1 MQWEEE
7 MCIISG
13 SYRSGEGKPPRTTV
27 ELWCRA
33 RSGHSVTLLV
43 NGLRPY
49 VVIALP
55 GKPRP
60 ASEANSALDY
70 LRSRDWAVNVSPIGD
85 KWTQDGIKPHWK
97 VEVPQ
102 PWMIT
107 SGPNI
112 RKILKES
119 WEVSSADILFER
131 RLLLDYDLGPHISAC
146 GEVLWAGER
155 APIEVRDDD
164 TGDRTVAAGRIAEA
178 GGSGLY
184 PTDMVVSCTLEDL
197 AKVDPFRTPFVSFSF
212 DLETSIQSNRI
223 LCAAA
228 VIDRGG
234 ERSEHT
240 FQGDEGDIMEGL
252 TSLVHSEDPDII
264 TGYNIDNFDLPRMEE
279 RADVLAGRSKMEAT
293 TLFGWGRVPMLQS
306 EAKPRRLFPSRR
318 QNRVWDIA
326 GRIPLDAWWQARQT
340 LRPQRESLSYV
351 SKLLWPEDEDK
362 HKLDIDASQMD
373 REWAERPEEVLE
385 YCVRD
390 TILPLDILDR
400 LQSVARKEALASVSL
415 TTVETASTGTTSQWI
430 DSLVIRLADRSDVA
444 VPTTISG
451 PRRRDQIAGGY
462 VHEVDAGISPWVVV
476 LDFKSMY
483 PSIMIANNICST
495 TLVRDDTTDDSYSVS
510 PTTQTRYLS
519 KENRVGL
526 VPHLL
531 EQLMQSR
538 DRHKAALAEARAAG
552 DEAEAFLQDQ
562 LQYAVKIL
570 MNSFYGVFA
579 SSFYRFT
586 HPDLGASITEWARH
600 NIRGIIAQVEE
611 DGHEVVYSDTDSI
624 FVRSPVDKQAPIKR
638 PEDEDESLS
647 EWEGAKRDAL
657 QFGERLADRFT
668 REGAELEFETALSAF
683 FSHGAKK
690 RYVGRVVWPREEML
704 IRGYEVRRTDS
715 FALLTRT
722 MTDMFEMILDGEEW
736 AAVEMTKSVI
746 DDVKARR
753 TDVAD
758 LVISRSCK
766 GTLRRDGSVDFT
778 KVYDNPDG
786 LPYVRAAKE
795 RIRRGLPFTPGM
807 KVGYIVTNAKS
818 SPMTVEPW
826 LVDEIGEKAPKY
838 DPDYYARRLAKS
850 LGRITE
856 AFGWSETELLS
867 GSRQQS
873 IFDF

>member
-538 DRHKAALAEARAAG
+538 DRHKAALAEARATG

-736 AAVEMTKSVI
+736 DAVEMTKSVI

-856 AFGWSETELLS
+856 AFGWSENELLS

>member
-807 KVGYIVTNAKS
+807 KVGYIVTNAKM

-856 AFGWSETELLS
+856 AFGWSETEVLS

>member
-13 SYRSGEGKPPRTTV
+13 SYQSGEGKPHRTTV
-27 ELWCRA
+27 ELWCRTRA
-33 RSGHSVTLLV
+33 GHSVTLLV

-60 ASEANSALDY
+60 ASEADSALGF
-70 LRSRDWAVNVSPIGD
+70 LRSMDWAVDVTPIGD
-85 KWTQDGIKPHWK
+85 KWTPDGDKPHWK

-107 SGPNI
+107 RGPNI
-112 RKILKES
+112 RKILQES

-155 APIEVRDDD
+155 APVEARDES
-164 TGDRTVAAGRIAEA
+164 TMDRATAAGRIAEV
-178 GGSGLY
+178 GGAGLY
-184 PTDMVVSCTLEDL
+184 PVDMVLSCTVDDL
-197 AKVDPFRTPFVSFSF
+197 SITEPFRTPFVTFSF

-234 ERSEHT
+234 ERTEHT
-240 FQGDEGDIMEGL
+240 FQGEEGDIMERL
-252 TSLVHSEDPDII
+252 TKLVHSEDPDII

-279 RADVLAGRSKMEAT
+279 RANVLAGRSRMEAAA
-293 TLFGWGRVPMLQS
+293 LYGWGRVPMLQS
-306 EAKPRRLFPSRR
+306 EAKPRRLFPSRQ
-318 QNRVWDIA
+318 QNRVWNIA

-373 REWAERPEEVLE
+373 REWAERPDEVLE

-390 TILPLDILDR
+390 TILPLDILER

-415 TTVETASTGTTSQWI
+415 TSVETASAGTTSQWL
-430 DSLVIRLADRSDVA
+430 DSLVIRLADRSNVA
-444 VPTTISG
+444 VPMTNSG

-462 VHEVDAGISPWVVV
+462 VHEVEAGMKPWVVV

-495 TLVRDDTTDDSYSVS
+495 TLVRDDSTDESYSVS
-510 PTTQTRYLS
+510 PSTETRYLS
-519 KENRVGL
+519 KDERVGL

-531 EQLMQSR
+531 ERLMQSR
-538 DRHKAALAEARAAG
+538 EVHKAALVAAREAG
-552 DEAEAFLQDQ
+552 DDAEAFLQDQ

-586 HPDLGASITEWARH
+586 HPHLGASITEWARH
-600 NIRGIIAQVEE
+600 NIRTIISNLEE
-611 DGHEVVYSDTDSI
+611 NGYSVVYSDTDSI
-624 FVRSPVDKQAPIKR
+624 FVQAPVDKGAPTRR
-638 PEDEDESLS
+638 PHREDTIFVDWNEARET
-647 EWEGAKRDAL
+647 AL
-657 QFGERLADRFT
+657 RFGQDLAEQYSK
-668 REGAELEFETALSAF
+668 EGAELEFETTLSSF

-722 MTDMFEMILDGEEW
+722 MTKMFEMILDGEEW
-736 AAVEMTKSVI
+736 ASVEMTKSVI

-753 TDVAD
+753 VDAAD

-766 GTLRRDGSVDFT
+766 GTLRRDGTVDFS

-786 LPYVRAAKE
+786 LPYVRAAKKRIE
-795 RIRRGLPFTPGM
+795 RDLPFTPGM
-807 KVGYIVTNAKS
+807 KVGYIVTSARS
-818 SPMTVEPW
+818 SPMNVEPW
-826 LVDEIGEKAPKY
+826 LVDEIGEDPPVY
-838 DPDYYARRLAKS
+838 DPQYYARRLATA

-856 AFGWSETELLS
+856 AFGWGETELMS
-867 GSRQQS
+867 GSRQQTL
-873 IFDF
+873 FDF

>member
-7 MCIISG
+7 MCIVSG
-13 SYRSGEGKPPRTTV
+13 SYQSGEGRPHRTTV

-43 NGLRPY
+43 EGLRPY
-49 VVIALP
+49 MVVAQP
-55 GKPRP
+55 GKPQP
-60 ASEANSALDY
+60 ASEAASGLDF
-70 LRSRDWAVNVSPIGD
+70 LRDMNEIVEITPIGN
-85 KWTQDGIKPHWK
+85 KWTPVGAKPHWK
-97 VEVPQ
+97 IETTQPYVVPRL
-102 PWMIT
+102 
-107 SGPNI
+107 
-112 RKILKES
+112 RKRIQDS
-119 WEVSSADILFER
+119 WEVTSADILFVQ
-131 RLLLDYDLGPHISAC
+131 RLLLDCDLGPHIMAH

-155 APIEVRDDD
+155 APDECRDDD
-164 TGDRTVAAGRIAEA
+164 TGDRTTAAGRIAEA

-184 PTDMVVSCTLEDL
+184 PTDLVVSCTLDDL
-197 AKVDPFRTPFVSFSF
+197 AKAEPFRTPFVTFSF
-212 DLETSIQSNRI
+212 DLETSIQTNRI

-240 FQGDEGDIMEGL
+240 FLGEEGDIMEGL
-252 TSLVHSEDPDII
+252 TGLVRSEDPDII

-279 RADVLAGRSKMEAT
+279 RADVLAGRSMMEAAA
-293 TLFGWGRVPMLQS
+293 LYGWARVPMLQS
-306 EAKPRRLFPSRR
+306 ENKRLFPTRQ
-318 QNRVWDIA
+318 QNRVWRIP

-351 SKLLWPEDEDK
+351 SKLLWPEDENK

-373 REWAERPEEVLE
+373 REWAERPDEVLE

-390 TILPLDILDR
+390 TILPLDILER

-415 TTVETASTGTTSQWI
+415 TTVETASAGTTSQWI
-430 DSLVIRLADRSDVA
+430 DSLVIRLADRTNVA
-444 VPTTISG
+444 VPTTNSG

-495 TLVRDDTTDDSYSVS
+495 TLVRDDSTDDSYNVS
-510 PTTQTRYLS
+510 PTTQTRYRS
-519 KENRVGL
+519 KDERVGL

-538 DRHKAALAEARAAG
+538 DKHKAALVAARAAG

-586 HPDLGASITEWARH
+586 HADIGASITEWARH
-600 NIRGIIAQVEE
+600 NIRGIISQVEN

-624 FVRSPVDKQAPIKR
+624 FVRAPVDKQAPINR
-638 PEDEDESLS
+638 PDEGEESLG
-647 EWEGAKRDAL
+647 EWERAKGETL
-657 QFGERLADRFT
+657 QFGERLAERFT

-715 FALLTRT
+715 FALLTST
-722 MTDMFEMILDGEEW
+722 MTEMFEMILDGEEW
-736 AAVEMTKSVI
+736 AAVEMTKAVI
-746 DDVKARR
+746 DDVKGHKVDA
-753 TDVAD
+753 AD

-766 GTLRRDGSVDFT
+766 GTLKRNGTVDFS
-778 KVYDNPDG
+778 KVYTNPDG

-807 KVGYIVTNAKS
+807 KVGYIVIDAKS
-818 SPMTVEPW
+818 SPMIVEPW
-826 LVDEIGEKAPKY
+826 LVDEIGADPPKY
-838 DPDYYARRLAKS
+838 DPTYYARRLAKS

-856 AFGWSETELLS
+856 AFGWSETELMS

>member
-7 MCIISG
+7 MCIVAG
-13 SYRSGEGKPPRTTV
+13 SYQSNEGKTHKTTV
-27 ELWCRA
+27 ELWCRSK
-33 RSGHSVTLLV
+33 SGHSVTLLV
-43 NGLRPY
+43 EGLRPY
-49 VVIALP
+49 LVVAQP
-55 GKPRP
+55 GRPQP
-60 ASEANSALDY
+60 ASEAEPMLEFLNSK
-70 LRSRDWAVNVSPIGD
+70 DWAVNVTPIGN
-85 KWTQDGIKPHWK
+85 KWTKDGEKPHWK

-107 SGPNI
+107 NGPNI
-112 RKILKES
+112 RKSLKGLG

-131 RLLLDYDLGPHISAC
+131 RLLLDYDLGPHILAR

-155 APIEVRDDD
+155 APTDVRDEI
-164 TGDRTVAAGRIAEA
+164 TGDHITATDKILDF
-178 GGSGLY
+178 GGAGLY
-184 PTDMVVSCTLEDL
+184 PTDMVVSCSVDDL
-197 AKVDPFRTPFVSFSF
+197 SKTEPFRTPFVTFSF
-212 DLETSIQSNRI
+212 DLETSIQTNRI

-234 ERSEHT
+234 ERSEHS
-240 FQGDEGDIMEGL
+240 FRGEEADIMEGMTKL
-252 TSLVHSEDPDII
+252 LRLEDPDFI

-279 RADVLAGRSKMEAT
+279 RMDVLSGRSSVDKEA
-293 TLFGWGRVPMLQS
+293 LYGWGRVPMLQS
-306 EAKPRRLFPSRR
+306 QSDRRKFPKRQ
-318 QNRVWDIA
+318 QNRVWRIP
-326 GRIPLDAWWQARQT
+326 GRVPLDAWWQVRQT
-340 LRPQRESLSYV
+340 LRPERESLRYV
-351 SKLLWPEDEDK
+351 SKLLWPEDEEM
-362 HKLDIDASQMD
+362 HKLDVDASQMD
-373 REWAERPEEVLE
+373 REWAERPDEVLE

-415 TTVETASTGTTSQWI
+415 TTVETASVGTTSQWI
-430 DSLVIRLADRSDVA
+430 DSLVIRLADRTGVA

-483 PSIMIANNICST
+483 PSIMISSNICST
-495 TLVRDDTTDDSYSVS
+495 TLVRDDSLDDSHSVS
-510 PTTQTRYLS
+510 PTTETRYLS
-519 KENRVGL
+519 KDERLGL
-526 VPHLL
+526 VPRLL
-531 EQLMQSR
+531 EQLMSSR
-538 DRHKAALAEARAAG
+538 DQHKTALAVARESG

-600 NIRGIIAQVEE
+600 NIRKIITDLETE
-611 DGHEVVYSDTDSI
+611 GYDVVYSDTDSI
-624 FVRSPVDKQAPIKR
+624 FVRAPVDADAPINK
-638 PEDEDESLS
+638 PEESSS
-647 EWEGAKRDAL
+647 EFESWNQARNETIR
-657 QFGERLADRFT
+657 FGERLAERFT
-668 REGAELEFETALSAF
+668 KEGAELEFETALSAF

-690 RYVGRVVWPREEML
+690 RYVGRVIWPREEML

-722 MTDMFEMILDGEEW
+722 MTEMFEMILDGEEW

-746 DDVKARR
+746 DDVKEGRANP
-753 TDVAD
+753 AE

-766 GTLRRDGSVDFT
+766 GTLKRDGSVDFS

-795 RIRRGLPFTPGM
+795 RIRRGLQFTPGM
-807 KVGYIVTNAKS
+807 KVGYIVTDSKA
-818 SPMTVEPW
+818 SPMDVEPW
-826 LVDEIGEKAPKY
+826 LVDEIGEEPPVY
-838 DPDYYARRLAKS
+838 DPTYYARRLAKS

-856 AFGWSETELLS
+856 AFGWSEKELLS

>member
-7 MCIISG
+7 MCIVAG
-13 SYRSGEGKPPRTTV
+13 SYQSNEGKTHKTTV
-27 ELWCRA
+27 ELWCRSK
-33 RSGHSVTLLV
+33 SGHSVTLLV
-43 NGLRPY
+43 EGLRPY
-49 VVIALP
+49 LVVAQP
-55 GKPRP
+55 GRPQP
-60 ASEANSALDY
+60 ASEAEPMLEFLNSK
-70 LRSRDWAVNVSPIGD
+70 DWAVNVTPIGN
-85 KWTQDGIKPHWK
+85 KWTKDGEKPHWK

-107 SGPNI
+107 NGPNI
-112 RKILKES
+112 RKSLKGLG

-131 RLLLDYDLGPHISAC
+131 RLLLDYDLGPHILAR

-155 APIEVRDDD
+155 APTDVRDEI
-164 TGDRTVAAGRIAEA
+164 TGDHITATDKILDF
-178 GGSGLY
+178 GGAGLY
-184 PTDMVVSCTLEDL
+184 PTDMVVSCSVDDL
-197 AKVDPFRTPFVSFSF
+197 SKTEPFRTPFVTFSF
-212 DLETSIQSNRI
+212 DLETSIQTNRI

-234 ERSEHT
+234 ERSEHS
-240 FQGDEGDIMEGL
+240 FRGEEADIMEGMTKL
-252 TSLVHSEDPDII
+252 LRLEDPDFI

-279 RADVLAGRSKMEAT
+279 RMDVLSGRSSVDKEA
-293 TLFGWGRVPMLQS
+293 LYGWGRVPMLQS
-306 EAKPRRLFPSRR
+306 QSDRRKFPKRQ
-318 QNRVWDIA
+318 QNRVWRIP
-326 GRIPLDAWWQARQT
+326 GRVPLDAWWQVRQT
-340 LRPQRESLSYV
+340 LRPERESLRYV
-351 SKLLWPEDEDK
+351 SKLLWPEDEEM
-362 HKLDIDASQMD
+362 HKLDVDASQMD
-373 REWAERPEEVLE
+373 REWAERPDEVLE

-415 TTVETASTGTTSQWI
+415 TTVETASVGTTSQWI
-430 DSLVIRLADRSDVA
+430 DSLVIRLADRTGVA

-462 VHEVDAGISPWVVV
+462 VHEVDAGISPWIVV

-483 PSIMIANNICST
+483 PSIMISSNICST
-495 TLVRDDTTDDSYSVS
+495 TLVRDDSLDDSHSVS
-510 PTTQTRYLS
+510 PTTETRYLS
-519 KENRVGL
+519 KDERLGL
-526 VPHLL
+526 VPRLL
-531 EQLMQSR
+531 EQLMSSR
-538 DRHKAALAEARAAG
+538 DQHKTALAVARESG

-600 NIRGIIAQVEE
+600 NIRKIITDLETE
-611 DGHEVVYSDTDSI
+611 GYDVVYSDTDSI
-624 FVRSPVDKQAPIKR
+624 FVRAPVDADAPINK
-638 PEDEDESLS
+638 PEESSS
-647 EWEGAKRDAL
+647 EFESWNQARSETIR
-657 QFGERLADRFT
+657 FGERLAERFT
-668 REGAELEFETALSAF
+668 KEGAELEFETALSAF

-690 RYVGRVVWPREEML
+690 RYVGRVIWPREEML

-722 MTDMFEMILDGEEW
+722 MTEMFEMILDGEEW

-746 DDVKARR
+746 DDVKEGRANP
-753 TDVAD
+753 AE

-766 GTLRRDGSVDFT
+766 GTLKRDGSVDFS

-795 RIRRGLPFTPGM
+795 RIRRGLQFTPGM
-807 KVGYIVTNAKS
+807 KVGYIVTDSKA
-818 SPMTVEPW
+818 SPMDVEPW
-826 LVDEIGEKAPKY
+826 LVDEIGEEPPVY
-838 DPDYYARRLAKS
+838 DPTYYARRLAKS

-856 AFGWSETELLS
+856 AFGWSEKELLS

>member
-13 SYRSGEGKPPRTTV
+13 SYQSGDGKPHRTTV
-27 ELWCRA
+27 ELWCRSRA
-33 RSGHSVTLLV
+33 GHSVTLLV

-60 ASEANSALDY
+60 ASEADSALDY
-70 LRSRDWAVNVSPIGD
+70 LRSMDWAVNVTPIGD
-85 KWTQDGIKPHWK
+85 KWTPDGDKPHWK

-107 SGPNI
+107 RGPNI
-112 RKILKES
+112 RKTLQES

-155 APIEVRDDD
+155 APVEARDES
-164 TGDRTVAAGRIAEA
+164 TMDRATAAGRIAEV
-178 GGSGLY
+178 GGAGLY
-184 PTDMVVSCTLEDL
+184 PVDMVLSCTVDDL
-197 AKVDPFRTPFVSFSF
+197 SITEPFRTPFVTFSF

-234 ERSEHT
+234 ERTEHT
-240 FQGDEGDIMEGL
+240 FQGEEGDIMEGL
-252 TSLVHSEDPDII
+252 TKLIRSEDPDII

-279 RADVLAGRSKMEAT
+279 RADVLAGRSRMEAAA
-293 TLFGWGRVPMLQS
+293 LYGWGRVPMLQS
-306 EAKPRRLFPSRR
+306 ENRLFPKRQ
-318 QNRVWDIA
+318 QNRVWRIP

-340 LRPQRESLSYV
+340 LRPQRETLKYV

-390 TILPLDILDR
+390 TVLPLDILDR

-415 TTVETASTGTTSQWI
+415 TTVETASSGTTSQWL
-430 DSLVIRLADRSDVA
+430 DSLVIRLADRRNVS
-444 VPTTISG
+444 VPTTNSG
-451 PRRRDQIAGGY
+451 PRRRNQIAGGY
-462 VHEVDAGISPWVVV
+462 VHEVDAGLEPWVVV

-483 PSIMIANNICST
+483 PSIMIANNICFT
-495 TLVRDDTTDDSYSVS
+495 TLLRDGSVDDSHSVS
-510 PTTQTRYLS
+510 PTTETRYLS
-519 KENRVGL
+519 KEDRLGL
-526 VPHLL
+526 VPQLL

-538 DRHKAALAEARAAG
+538 EVHKAALSVARESG

-600 NIRGIIAQVEE
+600 NIRGIIAHVEKR
-611 DGHEVVYSDTDSI
+611 GHEVVYSDTDSI
-624 FVRSPVDKQAPIKR
+624 FVKAPVDKEAPINKP
-638 PEDEDESLS
+638 PEDSPIHADWERAKAETIRFGESLAS
-647 EWEGAKRDAL
+647 E
-657 QFGERLADRFT
+657 FT
-668 REGAELEFETALSAF
+668 KEGAELELETALSAF

-722 MTDMFEMILDGEEW
+722 MTEMFEMILDGEEW

-753 TDVAD
+753 VDAAD

-766 GTLRRDGSVDFT
+766 GTLRRDGTVDFS
-778 KVYDNPDG
+778 KVYDNPNG
-786 LPYVRAAKE
+786 LPYVRAAKKRIE
-795 RIRRGLPFTPGM
+795 RDLPFTPGM
-807 KVGYIVTNAKS
+807 KVGYVVTSAKN
-818 SPMTVEPW
+818 SPMDVEPW
-826 LVDEIGEKAPKY
+826 LVDEIGEDPPRY
-838 DPDYYARRLAKS
+838 DPDYYARRLATA

-856 AFGWSETELLS
+856 AFGWGRTELMS
-867 GSRQQS
+867 GSRQQTL
-873 IFDF
+873 FDF

>member
-7 MCIISG
+7 MCIVAG
-13 SYRSGEGKPPRTTV
+13 SYQSNEGKTHKTTV
-27 ELWCRA
+27 ELWCRSK
-33 RSGHSVTLLV
+33 SGHSVTLLV
-43 NGLRPY
+43 EGLRPY
-49 VVIALP
+49 LVVAQP
-55 GKPRP
+55 GRPQP
-60 ASEANSALDY
+60 ASEAEPMLEFLNSK
-70 LRSRDWAVNVSPIGD
+70 DWAVNVTPIGN
-85 KWTQDGIKPHWK
+85 KWTKDGEKPHWK

-107 SGPNI
+107 NGPNI
-112 RKILKES
+112 RKSLKGLG

-131 RLLLDYDLGPHISAC
+131 RLLLDYDLGPHILAR

-155 APIEVRDDD
+155 APTDVRDEI
-164 TGDRTVAAGRIAEA
+164 TGDHITATDKILDF
-178 GGSGLY
+178 GGAGLY
-184 PTDMVVSCTLEDL
+184 PTDMVVSCSVDDL
-197 AKVDPFRTPFVSFSF
+197 SKTEPFRTPFVTFSF
-212 DLETSIQSNRI
+212 DLETSIQTNRI

-234 ERSEHT
+234 ERSEHS
-240 FQGDEGDIMEGL
+240 FRGEEADIMEGMTKL
-252 TSLVHSEDPDII
+252 LRLEDPDFI

-279 RADVLAGRSKMEAT
+279 RMDVLSGRSSVDKEA
-293 TLFGWGRVPMLQS
+293 LYGWGRVPMLQS
-306 EAKPRRLFPSRR
+306 QSDRRKFPKRQ
-318 QNRVWDIA
+318 QNRVWRIP
-326 GRIPLDAWWQARQT
+326 GRVPLDAWWQVRQT
-340 LRPQRESLSYV
+340 LRPERESLRYV
-351 SKLLWPEDEDK
+351 SKLLWPEDEEM
-362 HKLDIDASQMD
+362 HKLDVDASQMD
-373 REWAERPEEVLE
+373 REWAERPDEVLE

-415 TTVETASTGTTSQWI
+415 TTVETASVGTTSQWI
-430 DSLVIRLADRSDVA
+430 DSLVIRLADRTGVA

-462 VHEVDAGISPWVVV
+462 VHEVDAGISPWIVV

-483 PSIMIANNICST
+483 PSIMISSNICST
-495 TLVRDDTTDDSYSVS
+495 TLVRDDSLDDSHSVS
-510 PTTQTRYLS
+510 PTTETRYLS
-519 KENRVGL
+519 KDERLGL
-526 VPHLL
+526 VPRLL
-531 EQLMQSR
+531 EKLMSSR
-538 DRHKAALAEARAAG
+538 DQHKTALAAARESG

-600 NIRGIIAQVEE
+600 NIRKIITDLETE
-611 DGHEVVYSDTDSI
+611 GYDVVYSDTDSI
-624 FVRSPVDKQAPIKR
+624 FVRAPVDADAPINK
-638 PEDEDESLS
+638 PEESSS
-647 EWEGAKRDAL
+647 EFESWNQARNETIR
-657 QFGERLADRFT
+657 FGERLAERFT
-668 REGAELEFETALSAF
+668 KEGAELEFETALSAF

-690 RYVGRVVWPREEML
+690 RYVGRVIWPREEML

-722 MTDMFEMILDGEEW
+722 MTEMFEMILDGEEW

-746 DDVKARR
+746 DDVKEGRANP
-753 TDVAD
+753 AE

-766 GTLRRDGSVDFT
+766 GTLKRDGSVDFS

-795 RIRRGLPFTPGM
+795 RIRRGLQFTPGM
-807 KVGYIVTNAKS
+807 KVGYIVTDSKA
-818 SPMTVEPW
+818 SPMDVEPW
-826 LVDEIGEKAPKY
+826 LVDEIGEEPPVY
-838 DPDYYARRLAKS
+838 DPTYYARRLAKS

-856 AFGWSETELLS
+856 AFGWSEKELLS

>member
-7 MCIISG
+7 MCIVAG
-13 SYRSGEGKPPRTTV
+13 SYQSNEGKTHKTTV
-27 ELWCRA
+27 ELWCRSK
-33 RSGHSVTLLV
+33 SGHSVTLLV
-43 NGLRPY
+43 EGLRPY
-49 VVIALP
+49 LVVAQP
-55 GKPRP
+55 GRPQP
-60 ASEANSALDY
+60 ASEAEPMLEFLNSK
-70 LRSRDWAVNVSPIGD
+70 DWAVNVTPIGN
-85 KWTQDGIKPHWK
+85 KWTKDGEKPHWK

-107 SGPNI
+107 NGPNI
-112 RKILKES
+112 RKSLKGLG

-131 RLLLDYDLGPHISAC
+131 RLLLDYDLGPHILAR

-155 APIEVRDDD
+155 APTDVRDEI
-164 TGDRTVAAGRIAEA
+164 TGDHITATDKILDF
-178 GGSGLY
+178 GGAGLY
-184 PTDMVVSCTLEDL
+184 PTDMVVSCSVDDL
-197 AKVDPFRTPFVSFSF
+197 SKTEPFRTPFVTFSF
-212 DLETSIQSNRI
+212 DLETSIQTNRI

-234 ERSEHT
+234 ERSEHS
-240 FQGDEGDIMEGL
+240 FRGEEADIMEGMTKL
-252 TSLVHSEDPDII
+252 LRLEDPDFI

-279 RADVLAGRSKMEAT
+279 RMDVLSGRSSVDKEA
-293 TLFGWGRVPMLQS
+293 LYGWGRVPMLQS
-306 EAKPRRLFPSRR
+306 QSDRRKFPKRQ
-318 QNRVWDIA
+318 QNRVWRIP
-326 GRIPLDAWWQARQT
+326 GRVPLDAWWQVRQT
-340 LRPQRESLSYV
+340 LRPERESLRYV
-351 SKLLWPEDEDK
+351 SKLLWPEDEEM
-362 HKLDIDASQMD
+362 HKLDVDASQMD
-373 REWAERPEEVLE
+373 REWAERPDEVLE

-415 TTVETASTGTTSQWI
+415 TTVETASVGTTSQWI
-430 DSLVIRLADRSDVA
+430 DSLVIRLADRTGVA

-462 VHEVDAGISPWVVV
+462 VHEVDAGISPWIVV

-483 PSIMIANNICST
+483 PSIMISSNICST
-495 TLVRDDTTDDSYSVS
+495 TLVRDDSLDDSHSVS
-510 PTTQTRYLS
+510 PTTETRYLS
-519 KENRVGL
+519 KDERLGL
-526 VPHLL
+526 VPRLL
-531 EQLMQSR
+531 EQLMSSR
-538 DRHKAALAEARAAG
+538 DQHKTALAAARESG

-600 NIRGIIAQVEE
+600 NIRKIITDLETE
-611 DGHEVVYSDTDSI
+611 GYDVVYSDTDSI
-624 FVRSPVDKQAPIKR
+624 FVRAPVDADAPINK
-638 PEDEDESLS
+638 PEESSS
-647 EWEGAKRDAL
+647 EFESWNQARSETIR
-657 QFGERLADRFT
+657 FGERLAERFT
-668 REGAELEFETALSAF
+668 KEGAELEFETALSAF

-690 RYVGRVVWPREEML
+690 RYVGRVIWPREEML

-722 MTDMFEMILDGEEW
+722 MTEMFEMILDGEEW

-746 DDVKARR
+746 DDVKQGRANP
-753 TDVAD
+753 AE

-766 GTLRRDGSVDFT
+766 GTLKRDGSVDFS

-795 RIRRGLPFTPGM
+795 RIRRGLQFTPGM
-807 KVGYIVTNAKS
+807 KVGYIVTDSKA
-818 SPMTVEPW
+818 SPMDVEPW
-826 LVDEIGEKAPKY
+826 LVDEIGEDPPVY
-838 DPDYYARRLAKS
+838 DPTYYARRLAKS

-856 AFGWSETELLS
+856 AFGWSEKELLS

>member
-7 MCIISG
+7 MCIVSG
-13 SYRSGEGKPPRTTV
+13 NNRAVDGKPPKTVV
-27 ELWCRA
+27 ELWCRT

-43 NGLRPY
+43 DGLRPY
-49 VVIALP
+49 LVVAEP
-55 GKPRP
+55 GSPRP
-60 ASEANSALDY
+60 ASESAAGLDY
-70 LRSRDWAVNVSPIGD
+70 LRDMDEVVEITSVGD
-85 KWTQDGIKPHWK
+85 KWTRLGEKPHWK
-97 VEVPQ
+97 IEVRQ
-102 PWMIT
+102 PYE
-107 SGPNI
+107 I
-112 RKILKES
+112 RRLRKRIQDA
-119 WEVSSADILFER
+119 WVVTSADILFVQ
-131 RLLLDYDLGPHISAC
+131 RLLLDCDLGPHILAR

-155 APIEVRDDD
+155 APLGARDEQ
-164 TGDRTVAAGRIAEA
+164 TSDRAIAAGRIADV
-178 GGSGLY
+178 GGVGIY
-184 PTDMVVSCTLEDL
+184 PTDMVVSCTLDNL
-197 AKVDPFRTPFVSFSF
+197 AKTEPFRTPFVTFSF

-240 FQGDEGDIMEGL
+240 FRGEEGDIMEGL
-252 TSLVHSEDPDII
+252 TSLVRLEDPDII

-279 RADVLAGRSKMEAT
+279 RTDVLAGRSKMEAA
-293 TLFGWGRVPMLQS
+293 TLYGWGRVPMLQS
-306 EAKPRRLFPSRR
+306 ENKRLFPTRQ
-318 QNRVWDIA
+318 QNRVWRIP
-326 GRIPLDAWWQARQT
+326 GRIPLDAWWQVHTST
-340 LRPQRESLSYV
+340 LRPQRETLSYV

-373 REWAERPEEVLE
+373 REWAERPDEVLE

-390 TILPLDILDR
+390 TVLPLDILGR
-400 LQSVARKEALASVSL
+400 LQSVARKEALASVSM
-415 TTVETASTGTTSQWI
+415 TTVETASAGTTSQWI
-430 DSLVIRLADRSDVA
+430 DSLVIRLADRSNVA
-444 VPTTISG
+444 VPTTNSG

-483 PSIMIANNICST
+483 PSIMIANNICPT
-495 TLVRDDTTDDSYSVS
+495 TLVRDDSTDDSYNVS
-510 PTTQTRYLS
+510 PTTHTRYRS
-519 KENRVGL
+519 KDERIGL

-538 DRHKAALAEARAAG
+538 DKHKAALTAARDAG

-562 LQYAVKIL
+562 MQYAVKIL

-586 HPDLGASITEWARH
+586 HPDIGASITEWARH
-600 NIRGIIAQVEE
+600 NIRDIIAQVES

-624 FVRSPVDKQAPIKR
+624 FVRAPVDKQAPINR
-638 PEDEDESLS
+638 PDEGEESFVD
-647 EWEGAKRDAL
+647 WEGAKRETL
-657 QFGERLADRFT
+657 QFGERLAERFT

-715 FALLTRT
+715 FALLTST
-722 MTDMFEMILDGEEW
+722 MTEMFEMILSGEEW
-736 AAVEMTKSVI
+736 AAVEMTKAVI
-746 DDVKARR
+746 DDVKGRKVDA
-753 TDVAD
+753 AD

-766 GTLRRDGSVDFT
+766 GTLRRNGTVDFS
-778 KVYDNPDG
+778 KIYDNPDG

-807 KVGYIVTNAKS
+807 KVGYIVIDAKS

-826 LVDEIGEKAPKY
+826 LVDEIGEDPPKY

-856 AFGWSETELLS
+856 AFGWSEAELMS

>member
-13 SYRSGEGKPPRTTV
+13 SYQSGEGKPHRTTV
-27 ELWCRA
+27 ELWCRSRA
-33 RSGHSVTLLV
+33 GHSVTLLV

-60 ASEANSALDY
+60 ASEADSALDY
-70 LRSRDWAVNVSPIGD
+70 LRSMDWAVDVTPIGD
-85 KWTQDGIKPHWK
+85 KWTPDGDKPHWK

-107 SGPNI
+107 RGPNI
-112 RKILKES
+112 RKTLQES

-155 APIEVRDDD
+155 APVEARDES
-164 TGDRTVAAGRIAEA
+164 TTDRATAAGRITEV
-178 GGSGLY
+178 GGAGLY
-184 PTDMVVSCTLEDL
+184 PVDMVLSCTVDDL
-197 AKVDPFRTPFVSFSF
+197 SITEPFRTPFVTFSF

-228 VIDRGG
+228 VIDKGG
-234 ERSEHT
+234 ERTEHT
-240 FQGDEGDIMEGL
+240 FQGEEGDIMEGL
-252 TSLVHSEDPDII
+252 TKLLRSEDPDII

-279 RADVLAGRSKMEAT
+279 RADVLAGRSRMEAAA
-293 TLFGWGRVPMLQS
+293 LYGWGRVPMLQS
-306 EAKPRRLFPSRR
+306 ENRRLFPSRQ
-318 QNRVWDIA
+318 QNRVWRIP

-340 LRPQRESLSYV
+340 LRPQRETLRYV

-390 TILPLDILDR
+390 TVLPLDILDR

-415 TTVETASTGTTSQWI
+415 TTVETASSGTTSQWL
-430 DSLVIRLADRSDVA
+430 DSLVIRLADRRNVS
-444 VPTTISG
+444 VPTTNSG

-462 VHEVDAGISPWVVV
+462 VHEVDAGLEPWVVV

-495 TLVRDDTTDDSYSVS
+495 TLLRDGSVDDSHSVS
-510 PTTQTRYLS
+510 PITETRYLS
-519 KENRVGL
+519 KEDRLGL
-526 VPHLL
+526 VPQLL

-538 DRHKAALAEARAAG
+538 EVHKAALSAARESG

-600 NIRGIIAQVEE
+600 NIRGIIAHVEK

-624 FVRSPVDKQAPIKR
+624 FVKAPVDKEAPINKP
-638 PEDEDESLS
+638 PEDSPIHADWERAKAETLRFGESLAS
-647 EWEGAKRDAL
+647 E
-657 QFGERLADRFT
+657 FT
-668 REGAELEFETALSAF
+668 KEGAELELETALSAF

-722 MTDMFEMILDGEEW
+722 MTEMFEMILNGEEW

-753 TDVAD
+753 VDAAD

-766 GTLRRDGSVDFT
+766 GTLRRDGTVDFS
-778 KVYDNPDG
+778 KVYDNPNG
-786 LPYVRAAKE
+786 LPYVRAAKKRIE
-795 RIRRGLPFTPGM
+795 RDLPFTPGM
-807 KVGYIVTNAKS
+807 KVGYVVTSAKN
-818 SPMTVEPW
+818 SPMDVEPW
-826 LVDEIGEKAPKY
+826 LVDEIGEEPPRY
-838 DPDYYARRLAKS
+838 DPEYYARRLATA

-856 AFGWSETELLS
+856 AFGWGATELMS
-867 GSRQQS
+867 GSRQQTL
-873 IFDF
+873 FDF